1 MDKGPIFVAGLERSG
16 TSLLYALLA
25 SHPDIAMTRRTNM
38 WTHFYDQYGDL
49 RDDGNLD
56 RCIDVM
62 MRYKRLVKLDP
73 DEARLR
79 REFRAGPPTYARLF
93 ALLER
98 QHAERLG
105 RPRWGDKSLH
115 TERYARPIFDGYP
128 GARILHMMR
137 DPRDR
142 FASSLTRWEV
152 RRGGVGAGTAEWLSS
167 ARLAETNQ
175 ARYPEQYMIVR
186 YETLATHPE
195 RTMREIC
202 AFVDEPYVPQVLG
215 MQGAPEFRE
224 QGSNSSYGAR
234 EAGVISTDSIGR
246 YAAVLSPRQIAFIHA
261 VAGDRMRALGYDVT
275 PTTPSVPDRVLFAL
289 RDLPLELLRLT
300 AWHVRHT
307 VHNRTGRPVPD
318 YRLVP
323 RHVPA

>member
-1 MDKGPIFVAGLERSG
+1 MEKGPIFVAGLERSG

-25 SHPDIAMTRRTNM
+25 SHPNVAMTRRTNM
-38 WTHFYDQYGDL
+38 WTHFYGQYGDL
-49 RDDGNLD
+49 GDDRNLD

-62 MRYKRLVKLDP
+62 MQYKRLVKLDP

-79 REFRAGPPTYARLF
+79 REFRSGAPTYARLF
-93 ALLER
+93 ALLEQ
-98 QHAERLG
+98 QHADRIG

-115 TERYARPIFDGYP
+115 TERYAEPILDGYP

-167 ARLAETNQ
+167 AHLARTNR
-175 ARYPEQYMIVR
+175 ARFPDQYMVVR
-186 YETLATHPE
+186 YEALATHPE
-195 RTMREIC
+195 RTIREIC
-202 AFVDEPYVPQVLG
+202 EFIGEPYAAEMLR
-215 MQGAPEFRE
+215 MDGAQRFRD

-246 YAAVLSPRQIAFIHA
+246 FSDVLSARQIAFIHA
-261 VAGDRMRALGYDVT
+261 VADDEMRALGYEVFPVALSHT
-275 PTTPSVPDRVLFAL
+275 ERVLFGV
-289 RDLPLELLRLT
+289 RDLPLELLRLV
-300 AWHVRHT
+300 AWRTRHSVR
-307 VHNRTGRPVPD
+307 NRTGRPVPD

-323 RHVPA
+323 RHAAA